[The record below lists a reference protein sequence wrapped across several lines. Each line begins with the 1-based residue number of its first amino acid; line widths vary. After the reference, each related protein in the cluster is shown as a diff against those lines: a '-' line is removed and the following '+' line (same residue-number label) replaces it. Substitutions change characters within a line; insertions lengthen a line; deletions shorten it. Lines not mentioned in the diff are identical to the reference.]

1 MLLGG
6 SLLLVAMRTSERR
19 SSGRLFEYVGVLV
32 HEANSYIQG
41 LWCVLC
47 ELNDNPWFV
56 VMRRQQVYGSC
67 SLLLPHER
75 NSSLPQPGLSSVSH
89 PNCSR
94 SLA

>member
-6 SLLLVAMRTSERR
+6 NLLLVAMRTSERR

-32 HEANSYIQG
+32 HQADSDIQC

-75 NSSLPQPGLSSVSH
+75 NSSSPQQGLSSVSH
-89 PNCSR
+89 PNCSM